1 MKRSCLLGLALGL
14 VCSGQSLT
22 IRLYNLANA
31 PAGTIGRASTVAGQI
46 LAQAGIAAI
55 WEEGSPDSLEGQLTD
70 MSTCGTIT
78 AADTREYLVVSVV
91 KGTSARAY
99 PGALGYALPCGR
111 QGAHARIFYDRTMKL
126 PLGFGLPLDIGTL
139 LGAEMA
145 HEIGHVLLSSMEHSA
160 RGIMKAKWGST
171 EFQELACKDLRFAS
185 NEVPRLRAG
194 VSGRFGNRPQVSN
207 LPRMDL
213 SNGRQVAR

>member
-1 MKRSCLLGLALGL
+1 MKRSFLLGLALGL
-14 VCSGQSLT
+14 VCNGQNLT

-31 PAGTIGRASTVAGQI
+31 PAGTISRASAVAGQV
-46 LAQAGIAAI
+46 LEQAGVAAI
-55 WEEGSPDSLEGQLTD
+55 WEEGSPNSLEGWLTD
-70 MSTCGTIT
+70 MSACGTIT

-111 QGAHARIFYDRTMKL
+111 QGAHARIFYDRTVKL
-126 PLGFGLPLDIGTL
+126 ALRLSVRLDIGTL
-139 LGAEMA
+139 LGAETA
-145 HEIGHVLLSSMEHSA
+145 HEIGHVLLGSMEHSA

-185 NEVPRLRAG
+185 DEVPRMRAG
-194 VSGRFGNRPQVSN
+194 ASGRFGNRQQVSN
-207 LPRMDL
+207 PPHVYSSNHPRVL
-213 SNGRQVAR
+213 R